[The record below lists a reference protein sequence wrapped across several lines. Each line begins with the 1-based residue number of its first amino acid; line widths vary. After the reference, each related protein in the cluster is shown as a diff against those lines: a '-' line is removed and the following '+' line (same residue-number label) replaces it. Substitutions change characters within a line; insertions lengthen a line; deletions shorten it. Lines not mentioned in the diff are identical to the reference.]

1 MQEGLSLSVQP
12 LLRIY
17 NKSDF
22 PLELRFQR
30 PQNENEEAAVV
41 TVRSGDMV
49 DESTGV
55 LDAMNLSGG
64 SKKALMSLAL
74 GK

>member
-30 PQNENEEAAVV
+30 PQNENEDAALV
-41 TVRSGDMV
+41 TVRSGDME

>member
-30 PQNENEEAAVV
+30 PQNENEDAALV

-64 SKKALMSLAL
+64 SKKVLMSLAL